1 MANQLEQDKN
11 HFCSVN
17 LNSSSAAIFLQQISN
32 PEVKKKRLRNF
43 PLNETFLGHNS
54 TKRQS
59 IFFEEFSLRK
69 SVKSALV
76 YFLARLLS
84 A

>member
-1 MANQLEQDKN
+1 MANKLEQDKN

-32 PEVKKKRLRNF
+32 PEVQVRLRNF

-54 TKRQS
+54 TKRRS

-69 SVKSALV
+69 SVKSALI